1 MLVLIIAFKM
11 LNIKFKDFKISNL
24 YKEGFTLLEIMIALA
39 IIGIALT
46 TILYTVNYQA
56 DVAYENTVTTQM
68 YMLAKEKIAEME
80 RNPGNSS
87 GDFPDTE
94 LKYVNTAEPV
104 ANTDI
109 IELKTVVNGH
119 GKEVVLSELITKKTK

>member
-1 MLVLIIAFKM
+1 MLKIRFRGF
-11 LNIKFKDFKISNL
+11 NISNSL
-24 YKEGFTLLEIMIALA
+24 EGGFTLLEIMIALA

-46 TILYTVNYQA
+46 TIIYTVNYQA

-80 RNPGNSS
+80 MNPQKSS

-94 LKYVNTAEPV
+94 FKYVNTAEPI

-109 IELKTVVNGH
+109 IEIKTVVNGQ
-119 GKEVVLSELITKKTK
+119 GKEVLLSELITKTK

>member
-1 MLVLIIAFKM
+1 MPYRRYRD
-11 LNIKFKDFKISNL
+11 LNISNL
-24 YKEGFTLLEIMIALA
+24 YKGGFTLLEIMIALA

-68 YMLAKEKIAEME
+68 YMLAKEKITEME

-87 GDFPDTE
+87 GDVPGTG
-94 LKYVNTAEPV
+94 LKYVNTAEPI

-109 IELKTVVNGH
+109 LELKTVVNGH
-119 GKEVVLSELITKKTK
+119 GKEVLLSELITKKTK

>member
-1 MLVLIIAFKM
+1 MPDKRYRE
-11 LNIKFKDFKISNL
+11 LNISSL
-24 YKEGFTLLEIMIALA
+24 YNGGFTLLEIMIALA

-46 TILYTVNYQA
+46 TIIYTVNYHS

-68 YMLAKEKIAEME
+68 YMLAKEKITEME
-80 RNPGNSS
+80 RSPVNSK

-94 LKYVNTAEPV
+94 FRYVNTAEAI

-109 IELKTVVNGH
+109 IELKTIVSGH
-119 GKEVVLSELITKKTK
+119 GKEVLLSELITKKTK

>member
-1 MLVLIIAFKM
+1 MPKIIFRGF
-11 LNIKFKDFKISNL
+11 NISNSF
-24 YKEGFTLLEIMIALA
+24 EGGFTLLEIMIALA

-46 TILYTVNYQA
+46 TIISTVNYQA
-56 DVAYENTVTTQM
+56 DVSYENTVTTQM

-87 GDFPDTE
+87 GDFPDTGFR
-94 LKYVNTAEPV
+94 YVNTAEPI

-109 IELKTVVNGH
+109 IELKTVVSGH
-119 GKEVVLSELITKKTK
+119 GKEVLLSELIAKKTK

>member
-1 MLVLIIAFKM
+1 MKG
-11 LNIKFKDFKISNL
+11 ISCNQTTSMPN
-24 YKEGFTLLEIMIALA
+24 KNDGFTLLEIMIALA

-68 YMLAKEKIAEME
+68 YMLAKEKISEME

-87 GDFPDTE
+87 GDLPDTGFR
-94 LKYVNTAEPV
+94 YVNTAEPI

-109 IELKTVVNGH
+109 IELKTVVSGH
-119 GKEVVLSELITKKTK
+119 GKEVVLNELFTEKTK